1 MFLEQYEIW
10 LARDALSL
18 ASDLSIECIAPNSR
32 PSLIGWQD
40 VGHHAFFSW
49 QYQMCKLPALE
60 APPGTSGQ

>member
-49 QYQMCKLPALE
+49 QY
-60 APPGTSGQ
+60 

>member
-1 MFLEQYEIW
+1 MSKFRQSCLLISGIGLMFLEQYEIW

-49 QYQMCKLPALE
+49 QY
-60 APPGTSGQ
+60 

>member
-40 VGHHAFFSW
+40 VSHHAFFLGNTKF
-49 QYQMCKLPALE
+49 CKLPALE